1 MRVCAYTIYHNSYPF
16 YVKKYKMILILTVK
30 KAFFH
35 KNILYFV
42 IDIVQTYKSE
52 KFVRLALEIKV
63 NMWYILCCID
73 KCIC

>member
-1 MRVCAYTIYHNSYPF
+1 ML
-16 YVKKYKMILILTVK
+16 KKYKMILILTVK
-30 KAFFH
+30 KAFFQ

>member
-1 MRVCAYTIYHNSYPF
+1 ML
-16 YVKKYKMILILTVK
+16 KKYKMILILTVK

-42 IDIVQTYKSE
+42 MDIVQTYKSE

>member
-1 MRVCAYTIYHNSYPF
+1 
-16 YVKKYKMILILTVK
+16 MILILTVK